1 MVVQGKGFGFSWASG
16 HGQHTLDKHD
26 RDTLHHI
33 FLAGCHV
40 WPHFPHLDEMPCIM
54 L

>member
-1 MVVQGKGFGFSWASG
+1 MKAVKEYGKVVQGKGFDFSWASG

-26 RDTLHHI
+26 RDSLHHV

-40 WPHFPHLDEMPCIM
+40 WPHFLT
-54 L
+54 